1 MNFKALWRA
10 SAIAVPL
17 ILAAGHLWCQTWTV
31 SVSSPAA
38 SYSLTG
44 NAEASG
50 TVTLKRSSTGKTAS
64 AFYVVFK
71 LLSLSSTAPSGGE
84 SLSYGLYKSSSS
96 TTALSLTGS
105 PSSADQVLSGS
116 IAAGSASGS
125 VSYVLRVSNSTF
137 PAAGTYTAKISAT
150 VYKGSYSSSGKKTT
164 RGSATITATVTVGKI
179 ASVAVVG
186 GASDSF
192 SFTSSASNP
201 NYTLSLGNLTAATTG
216 SAYILVLSNS
226 TYSLSLTS
234 TNKSFLVN
242 SSDSSAI
249 GYTVTVNSGS
259 TYSLTAATTIVSGA
273 SATYGTA
280 ARYKLLFRISS
291 FGSNPSA
298 GTYMDT
304 ITVTVA
310 AS

>member
-1 MNFKALWRA
+1 MNAQALRRA
-10 SAIAVPL
+10 SVAAVSL
-17 ILAAGHLWCQTWTV
+17 ILAGGLWCQTYTV
-31 SVSSPAA
+31 SVSSPSL

-44 NAEASG
+44 NAEAAG
-50 TVTLKRSSTGKTAS
+50 TVTLKKSSTVKNAS
-64 AFYVVFK
+64 SFYVVFK
-71 LLSLSSTAPSGGE
+71 LLSLSSTASSGGG

-105 PSSADQVLSGS
+105 PSSSDEVLSGS

-125 VSYVLRVSNSTF
+125 VSYVFRVSNSTF
-137 PAAGTYTAKISAT
+137 PASGTYTAKFTAT
-150 VYKGSYSSSGKKTT
+150 VYKGNYSSSGTKTT

-192 SFTSSASNP
+192 SFTSATSSP
-201 NYTLSLGNLTAATTG
+201 NYTLSLGDLTASTTG
-216 SAYILVLSNS
+216 TAYILVLSNS

-234 TNKSFLVN
+234 ANKGRLLN

-259 TYSLTAATTIVSGA
+259 TYSLTSATTIVSGA
-273 SATYGTA
+273 SATYSAA
-280 ARYKLLFRISS
+280 ARHALLFKLSGY
-291 FGSNPSA
+291 GSNPSA
-298 GTYMDT
+298 GTYTDT
-304 ITVTVA
+304 IIVTVA